1 MYLEDFNEFKETLNA
16 FHETLKNGIEG
27 DAEYAGEADELLASM
42 TRVQEKMGSI
52 ENVEKLKETIGQ
64 FGWDFLQVY
73 LAIDEIM
80 AMDAEEFDFESMDEP
95 TNV

>member
-1 MYLEDFNEFKETLNA
+1 MYLEDFKEFKETLNA
-16 FHETLKNGIEG
+16 FQETLKNGVEN
-27 DAEYAGEADELLASM
+27 DAEYAGEADELLGSM
-42 TRVQEKMGSI
+42 ARVQEKMGSI
-52 ENVEKLKETIGQ
+52 ENVDQLKEKIGQ

-80 AMDAEEFDFESMDEP
+80 SMETEEFDFEEMDEP

>member
-16 FHETLKNGIEG
+16 FHQTLRNGVEH
-27 DAEYAGEADELLASM
+27 DEEYDGEADELLESM
-42 TRVQEKMGSI
+42 GRVQEKLKSVENI
-52 ENVEKLKETIGQ
+52 EQLKEEIGQ

-80 AMDAEEFDFESMDEP
+80 AMDAEEMDFEAGEENAS
-95 TNV
+95 V